1 MAKYR
6 YFVALG
12 QVEGSHSV
20 GIIQG
25 SENATFT
32 LMEHE
37 WLIWYGLFGHV
48 YDEKQLKNNFLHM
61 SEGSCHFSS
70 KLDADKAFYE
80 ALNRLQYRGLIAKG
94 EGDTPAQAIY
104 QLLSPL
110 NVRLSNYNRGTLFL
124 LSVRRYGLFR
134 AIQKLFADRSNI
146 VSRVILNIVK
156 QRPLTLHHIILCIGL
171 GKTVDVSEKDLTQ
184 LEMSAESLKNFSWLR
199 DIVINQTISL
209 LNQYVVLL
217 EGT

>member
-12 QVEGSHSV
+12 QAAGSHSV
-20 GIIQG
+20 DIRHG
-25 SENATFT
+25 SENTTFT

-48 YDEKQLKNNFLHM
+48 YDEKQLKNHFLHM
-61 SEGSCHFSS
+61 SESPCRFSTE
-70 KLDADKAFYE
+70 LDADKAFYE

-94 EGDTPAQAIY
+94 KGETPAEAIY
-104 QLLSPL
+104 QMLSPL
-110 NVRLSNYNRGTLFL
+110 SVRLSNYNRRTLFL

-134 AIQKLFADRSNI
+134 AIQKHFAERSN
-146 VSRVILNIVK
+146 VVGRVILNILRH
-156 QRPLTLHHIILCIGL
+156 RPLTFYHLILCIGL
-171 GKTVDVSEKDLTQ
+171 GKTVTISDTDLTQ